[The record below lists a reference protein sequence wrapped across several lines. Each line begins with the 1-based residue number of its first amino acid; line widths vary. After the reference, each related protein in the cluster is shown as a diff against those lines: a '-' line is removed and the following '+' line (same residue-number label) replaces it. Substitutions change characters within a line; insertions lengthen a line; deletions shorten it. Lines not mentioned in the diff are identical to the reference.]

1 MKLLLTL
8 ITQNTSNQ
16 EDMKSVIKSMKP
28 EIASMF
34 GAALQQEVSTLLENL
49 GGMTQIIEANF
60 SQIKDIFQTQKE
72 DIIKTAT

>member
-16 EDMKSVIKSMKP
+16 EDMKSIIKSMKP

-34 GAALQQEVSTLLENL
+34 SAALQQEVSTLLENL

-72 DIIKTAT
+72 DIIKTLT